1 MQQTPVSWVKSSYSQ
16 MNGHCVEVAN
26 PAVNSVVVRDSKN
39 PRGAVLGFAGA
50 QWNAFIM
57 DVRENVR

>member
-1 MQQTPVSWVKSSYSQ
+1 